1 MKRHSESGI
10 ALLSAILVLMLMSA
24 MLVGFLAMVD
34 ADQNA
39 SGVNRD
45 QTQSYAAAHAGVEKL
60 TSDLG
65 QMFEQNFS
73 PTGAQVNAL
82 VAVGNQPNLGNGT
95 TYQAPGGVA
104 GSGYTIQFLS
114 LIHI

>member
-1 MKRHSESGI
+1 MKRNSESGI
-10 ALLSAILVLMLMSA
+10 ALLTAILVLMLMSA
-24 MLVGFLAMVD
+24 MLVGFVALIN

-65 QMFEQNFS
+65 QMFETNFS
-73 PTGAQVNAL
+73 PTG
-82 VAVGNQPNLGNGT
+82 PR
-95 TYQAPGGVA
+95 
-104 GSGYTIQFLS
+104 
-114 LIHI
+114 